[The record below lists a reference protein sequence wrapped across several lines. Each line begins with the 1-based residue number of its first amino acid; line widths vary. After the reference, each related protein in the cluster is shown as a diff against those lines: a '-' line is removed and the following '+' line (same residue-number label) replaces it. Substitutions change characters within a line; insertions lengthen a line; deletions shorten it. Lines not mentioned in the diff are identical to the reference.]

1 MLMKQLQGMKV
12 ITDRGLEVGK
22 VEDLMI
28 DENSGKILSI
38 CVKPAGGKVFKNL
51 PQDKGQL
58 LLPYSSVL
66 AVREFVIVS
75 ERVLTI
81 LEMRGAQVS
90 QPPQQPSPVQPSP
103 PVQQPG

>member
-12 ITDRGLEVGK
+12 ITDRGLEIGR

-28 DENSGKILSI
+28 DENTGKILSV
-38 CVKPAGGKVFKNL
+38 CVKPASGKIFKNL

-58 LLPYSSVL
+58 LLPYSAVL
-66 AVREFVIVS
+66 AVREFMIVS

-81 LEMRGAQVS
+81 LEMKGTS
-90 QPPQQPSPVQPSP
+90 PTPQPPATAPTQTSSVQT
-103 PVQQPG
+103 QI